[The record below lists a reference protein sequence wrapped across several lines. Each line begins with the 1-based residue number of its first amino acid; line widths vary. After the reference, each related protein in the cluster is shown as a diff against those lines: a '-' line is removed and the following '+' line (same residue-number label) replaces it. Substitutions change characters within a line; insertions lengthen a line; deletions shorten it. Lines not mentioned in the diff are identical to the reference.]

1 MGNVF
6 GGGELDLSMSNGGTA
21 VFVEVLTLAVSDLVE
36 EPWDFRFAALLALQD
51 QSCMGRGVVGF
62 DLEEVDWG
70 ASSGERAR
78 NKAFVLRV
86 IDLALSEHRWDELT
100 YDPPF
105 AADYLRTF
113 RTIVEAFDPALHDS
127 SAHRFPGPEEAAM
140 ASCVQH
146 RVLTGMPHW
155 EVCVFCSG

>member
-6 GGGELDLSMSNGGTA
+6 GGGELDLYMSNGGTE

-51 QSCMGRGVVGF
+51 QNCMGRGVVGF
-62 DLEEVDWG
+62 ELEEVDWG
-70 ASSGERAR
+70 ASPEERMR

-105 AADYLRTF
+105 VATYLRTF
-113 RTIVEAFDPALHDS
+113 RTMVEAFDPAFHDG
-127 SAHRFPGPEEAAM
+127 SAHGFPGPEEAAM
-140 ASCVQH
+140 ASCVRH

-155 EVCVFCSG
+155 DVCVFCNG